1 MAPMFDAQQAIEA
14 LQEAVRSGD
23 REYLAGAVSDRM
35 IWVMPSS
42 DNQRGKHE
50 WIEASC
56 GVSWHWFEV
65 EVLRVVRLDNATVVE
80 SWIRQPREPVSGEDR
95 SQPVTATGVVLDVWA
110 EENGTWRLA
119 ARHPQR
125 ASD

>member
-1 MAPMFDAQQAIEA
+1 MVPMFDAQQAIEA

-80 SWIRQPREPVSGEDR
+80 SWIRQSREPVSGEI
-95 SQPVTATGVVLDVWA
+95 
-110 EENGTWRLA
+110 
-119 ARHPQR
+119 ARNP
-125 ASD
+125 

>member
-1 MAPMFDAQQAIEA
+1 MNGSRRAAEC
-14 LQEAVRSGD
+14 LGTGSRS
-23 REYLAGAVSDRM
+23 R
-35 IWVMPSS
+35 W
-42 DNQRGKHE
+42 
-50 WIEASC
+50 
-56 GVSWHWFEV
+56 
-65 EVLRVVRLDNATVVE
+65 LRLVRLDSATVVE
-80 SWIRQPREPVSGEDR
+80 SWIRQSREPVFGEDL

>member
-1 MAPMFDAQQAIEA
+1 MVPMFDAQQAIEA

-23 REYLAGAVSDRM
+23 REYLAGAVSDLM
-35 IWVMPSS
+35 IWVMHSS
-42 DNQRGKHE
+42 ENQRVKHE
-50 WIEASC
+50 WIDASC

-80 SWIRQPREPVSGEDR
+80 SWIRQSREPVSGEDR
-95 SQPVTATGVVLDVWA
+95 SQPVTATGVVLDVWV

-119 ARHPQR
+119 ARHPQG

>member
-1 MAPMFDAQQAIEA
+1 M
-14 LQEAVRSGD
+14 
-23 REYLAGAVSDRM
+23 
-35 IWVMPSS
+35 
-42 DNQRGKHE
+42 
-50 WIEASC
+50 
-56 GVSWHWFEV
+56 SWHWFEV
-65 EVLRVVRLDNATVVE
+65 EVLRLVRLDSATVVE
-80 SWIRQPREPVSGEDR
+80 SWIRQSREPVFGEDL